1 MLAEVVQNYS
11 NANIP
16 LEVLWS
22 DIDYSTI
29 LVMKTLLD

>member
-11 NANIP
+11 LANIP

-22 DIDYSTI
+22 DIDYSTFGC
-29 LVMKTLLD
+29 